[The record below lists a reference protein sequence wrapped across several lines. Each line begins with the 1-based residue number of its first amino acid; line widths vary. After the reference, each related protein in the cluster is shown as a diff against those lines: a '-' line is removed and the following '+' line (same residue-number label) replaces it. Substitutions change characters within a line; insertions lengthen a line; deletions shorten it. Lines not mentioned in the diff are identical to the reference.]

1 MKMFA
6 PHRFLRLSAVAL
18 LCFAQFAAAPPANA
32 RPAAA
37 DDVPKP
43 EAALPYAPGEEL
55 VYQADF
61 SRLLLR
67 GIEIAEM
74 RFTFVRAVPDP
85 RAVAVAQETSAAA
98 TPAATTPA
106 AAPAATLVYAGEVDA
121 KGWFRKL
128 FGIDFHYRHESYVDP
143 ASLLVLR
150 TTKLD
155 EQGKRVRLSESIFD
169 RATNLQTW
177 TERNPNDA
185 QAQPRVVRN
194 VLEGA
199 AHDFIS
205 AIYFLRTQPLKT
217 GQTLELVVGDSGQTF
232 RIPVRVLERKTMKTV
247 VGKVSALR
255 VEIGLFGAGRLVGD
269 RKGEMSIWIT
279 DDARR
284 LPVRA
289 QLKADVGTLD
299 IKLKKVSGG
308 AVAASAGDPAR
319 AKSGK

>member
-1 MKMFA
+1 MKIFST
-6 PHRFLRLSAVAL
+6 PNFLRLLAVAL
-18 LCFAQFAAAPPANA
+18 FCVATLAQASPATA
-32 RPAAA
+32 RGDS
-37 DDVPKP
+37 DDSKP
-43 EAALPYAPGEEL
+43 EAALPFAAGEEL

-61 SRLLLR
+61 SRLMLR

-74 RFTFVRAVPDP
+74 RFSFVRLVPDA
-85 RAVAVAQETSAAA
+85 RAAATAAQA
-98 TPAATTPA
+98 TPAA
-106 AAPAATLVYAGEVDA
+106 AAPTLVYTGDVEA

-143 ASLLVLR
+143 ASLLILR

-155 EQGKRVRLSESIFD
+155 EQGKRVRVSESVFD

-185 QAQPRVVRN
+185 QAQPRVVKN
-194 VLEGA
+194 VLDGA

-205 AIYFLRTQPLKT
+205 AIYFLRTQELKP
-217 GQTLELVVGDSGQTF
+217 GQTLELVVGDSGETF
-232 RIPVRVLERKTMKTV
+232 RVPVRVVGRKTLKTV
-247 VGKVSALR
+247 VGRVQTLR
-255 VEIGLFGAGRLVGD
+255 VEVGLFGAGRLVGD

-299 IKLKKVSGG
+299 IKLKQVSGG
-308 AVAASAGDPAR
+308 AADASAGKK
-319 AKSGK
+319 AKGKG

>member
-1 MKMFA
+1 MKIFS
-6 PHRFLRLSAVAL
+6 PPKFLRLLAVAL
-18 LCFAQFAAAPPANA
+18 LFVATCAQASSATA
-32 RPAAA
+32 RVDS
-37 DDVPKP
+37 DDSKP
-43 EAALPYAPGEEL
+43 EASLPFAAGEEL

-61 SRLLLR
+61 SRLMLR

-74 RFTFVRAVPDP
+74 RFNFVRLVPDA
-85 RAVAVAQETSAAA
+85 RAAATAAQA
-98 TPAATTPA
+98 TPAAP
-106 AAPAATLVYAGEVDA
+106 TLVYTGDVEA

-143 ASLLVLR
+143 ASLLILR

-155 EQGKRVRLSESIFD
+155 EQGKRVRVSESVFD

-185 QAQPRVVRN
+185 QAQPRVVKN
-194 VLEGA
+194 VLDGA

-205 AIYFLRTQPLKT
+205 AIYFLRTQELKP
-217 GQTLELVVGDSGQTF
+217 GQTLELAVGDSGETF
-232 RIPVRVLERKTMKTV
+232 RVPVRVVERKTLKTV
-247 VGKVSALR
+247 VGRVPTLR
-255 VEIGLFGAGRLVGD
+255 VEVGLFGAGRLVGD

-299 IKLKKVSGG
+299 IKLKQVSGG
-308 AVAASAGDPAR
+308 AADASAGKK
-319 AKSGK
+319 AKGKG

>member
-1 MKMFA
+1 MKILSPAKFS
-6 PHRFLRLSAVAL
+6 RLLAAAL
-18 LCFAQFAAAPPANA
+18 LCVAGLAQGAAPATP
-32 RPAAA
+32 RDDSAAKVDA
-37 DDVPKP
+37 VLPF
-43 EAALPYAPGEEL
+43 EAGEEL

-61 SRLLLR
+61 SRLMLR

-74 RFTFVRAVPDP
+74 RFSFVRLSPDA
-85 RAVAVAQETSAAA
+85 RAAA
-98 TPAATTPA
+98 ASGERATP
-106 AAPAATLVYAGEVDA
+106 PAATLVYAGDVNA

-143 ASLLVLR
+143 ASLLILR

-155 EQGKRVRLSESIFD
+155 EQGKRVRASESVFD

-194 VLEGA
+194 VLDGA

-205 AIYFLRTQPLKT
+205 AIYFLRTQQLKT
-217 GQTLELVVGDSGQTF
+217 GQTFDLVVGDSGQTF
-232 RIPVRVLERKTMKTV
+232 RVPVRVLERKTMKTV
-247 VGKVSALR
+247 VGKVTALR
-255 VEIGLFGAGRLVGD
+255 VEIGLFGAGRLVND
-269 RKGEMSIWIT
+269 RKGEMSLWIT

-299 IKLKKVSGG
+299 IKLKKVTGG
-308 AVAASAGDPAR
+308 AAATAA
-319 AKSGK
+319 AKK

>member
-1 MKMFA
+1 MKMFS
-6 PHRFLRLSAVAL
+6 PHRFLRLSAAAL
-18 LCFAQFAAAPPANA
+18 LCVAQLAAVTPVTARTAAAG
-32 RPAAA
+32 
-37 DDVPKP
+37 DVPKP

-74 RFTFVRAVPDP
+74 RFTFARAVPGP
-85 RAVAVAQETSAAA
+85 RAGAGTQETSANPVA
-98 TPAATTPA
+98 PAA
-106 AAPAATLVYAGEVDA
+106 AAPAAALVYAGDVDA
-121 KGWFRKL
+121 KGWFRKI

-169 RATNLQTW
+169 RATNVQTW
-177 TERNPNDA
+177 TERNPNDT

-194 VLEGA
+194 VLDGA

-232 RIPVRVLERKTMKTV
+232 RVPVRVSERKTLNTV

-308 AVAASAGDPAR
+308 AVAASSPGNPAG
-319 AKSGK
+319 AKGGK

>member
-1 MKMFA
+1 MKMFS
-6 PHRFLRLSAVAL
+6 PHRFMRLSAAVL
-18 LCFAQFAAAPPANA
+18 LCVAQLAAAPPAA
-32 RPAAA
+32 GRTAAAA

-61 SRLLLR
+61 SRLMLR

-74 RFTFVRAVPDP
+74 RFTFVRAVPDS
-85 RAVAVAQETSAAA
+85 RAGAQETSAAA
-98 TPAATTPA
+98 PATATAT
-106 AAPAATLVYAGEVDA
+106 APAATLVYAGDVDA

-169 RATNLQTW
+169 RATNVQTW

-194 VLEGA
+194 VLDGA

-232 RIPVRVLERKTMKTV
+232 RVPVRVLERKTLKTV
-247 VGKVSALR
+247 VGKVPTLR
-255 VEIGLFGAGRLVGD
+255 VEIELFGAGRLVGD

-308 AVAASAGDPAR
+308 DRAAGDSPAGV
-319 AKSGK
+319 KNGK

>member
-1 MKMFA
+1 MKIF
-6 PHRFLRLSAVAL
+6 PPTKFSRLLAAAL
-18 LCFAQFAAAPPANA
+18 LCVAALAPASTA
-32 RPAAA
+32 TTRGESDA
-37 DDVPKP
+37 PKP
-43 EAALPYAPGEEL
+43 ASVLPYEQGEEL

-74 RFTFVRAVPDP
+74 RFTFARVVPDT
-85 RAVAVAQETSAAA
+85 RSGAQA
-98 TPAATTPA
+98 T
-106 AAPAATLVYAGEVDA
+106 PAATLVYTGDVNA

-128 FGIDFHYRHESYVDP
+128 FGVDFHYRHESYVDP

-150 TTKLD
+150 TKKLD
-155 EQGKRVRLSESIFD
+155 EQGKRVRLSESVFD

-177 TERNPNDA
+177 TESNPNDQ

-194 VLEGA
+194 VLDGA

-205 AIYFLRTQPLKT
+205 AIYFLRTQPLKP
-217 GQTLELVVGDSGQTF
+217 GQTLELVVGDSGETF
-232 RIPVRVLERKTMKTV
+232 RIPVRVLERKTLKTV

-255 VEIGLFGAGRLVGD
+255 VEVGLFGAGRLVGD

-308 AVAASAGDPAR
+308 ALAANA
-319 AKSGK
+319 AKQVNGKD